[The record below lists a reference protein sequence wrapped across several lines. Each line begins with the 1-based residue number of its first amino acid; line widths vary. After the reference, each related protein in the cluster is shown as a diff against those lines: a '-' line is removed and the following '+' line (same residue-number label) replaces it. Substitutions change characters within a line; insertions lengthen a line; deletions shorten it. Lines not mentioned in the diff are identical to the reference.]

1 MKYIFKN
8 SFYSHLITLAALCA
22 EIIILV
28 ESDYAALNEFP
39 RLLFGGTK
47 RGDIVSNA
55 VLLSTV
61 LLVLF
66 VATSTTTILIKN
78 DSIVAPRYGKKRY
91 FIQLLKGAIITSLMI
106 MLDSYISALIYG
118 VLFADFK
125 AIWTLFLFNYDALL
139 PALALCDSIIL
150 LQITIST
157 KWGHINSGLFPITI
171 GIILMLWR
179 KVQTWLTPLPVAF
192 VDYIQLLH
200 VLFCLYLNILS
211 ALSVYIL
218 YIRGMEKYA
227 D

>member
-8 SFYSHLITLAALCA
+8 SLYSHFITLVVLCA

-28 ESDYAALNEFP
+28 ESDYVALNEFP
-39 RLLFGGTK
+39 RLLFGGTQS
-47 RGDIVSNA
+47 GDILSNA

-66 VATSTTTILIKN
+66 VASSATTVLIKN
-78 DSIVAPRYGKKRY
+78 DSIVVPRYGKKRY
-91 FIQLLKGAIITSLMI
+91 YIQLLKVSIITSLMF
-106 MLDSYISALIYG
+106 MLDFYISAFIYG

-125 AIWTLFLFNYDALL
+125 TIWTLFKSNYDALL
-139 PALALCDSIIL
+139 PALALCDSIML
-150 LQITIST
+150 LQITFST
-157 KWGHINSGLFPITI
+157 KWGHINSGLFPIII

-179 KVQTWLTPLPVAF
+179 EVQTWLTPLPAAF
-192 VDYIQLLH
+192 DGYIQLLH
-200 VLFCLYLNILS
+200 MLFCLIVNILS